1 VFGKL
6 ASMFVDTESD
16 RPKAPSKPPEAPV
29 SVAPKPVVPI
39 IPGQPDPEMAQIIQ
53 EAIEKANLPGFDYI
67 EFRDSL
73 VRMAGVPMTE
83 EQKFQAV
90 FATAQSMG
98 VTKQVLLDAVDH
110 YLKVVAAQAT
120 EFESY
125 VNGVES
131 QQVTVKE
138 KSVADLTTTIEG
150 EAAEI
155 NRLTMS
161 IQEHRKQQ
169 DAINLEIVQA
179 KQDIQNKRSAFEATR
194 AAIANNLTSDRTKI
208 ETYLK

>member
-1 VFGKL
+1 MFGKL
-6 ASMFVDTESD
+6 ASIFVDTESD
-16 RPKAPSKPPEAPV
+16 KPKAASKASEPPSV
-29 SVAPKPVVPI
+29 TSKPVVTI
-39 IPGQPDPEMAQIIQ
+39 IPGQPDQEMAKIIQ
-53 EAIEKANLPGFDYI
+53 DAIEASNLPGFDYI

-98 VTKQVLLDAVDH
+98 VTKQILLDAVDH
-110 YLKVVAAQAT
+110 YLKVVDGKAA
-120 EFESY
+120 EFESF
-125 VNGVES
+125 VSGVET
-131 QQVTVKE
+131 QQVTAKE

-155 NRLTMS
+155 NRLTIS

-208 ETYLK
+208 ETYLLH

>member
-1 VFGKL
+1 MFGKL

-110 YLKVVAAQAT
+110 YLKVVAVQAT

-208 ETYLK
+208 ESYLK

>member
-1 VFGKL
+1 
-6 ASMFVDTESD
+6 
-16 RPKAPSKPPEAPV
+16 
-29 SVAPKPVVPI
+29 
-39 IPGQPDPEMAQIIQ
+39 MAKIIQ
-53 EAIEKANLPGFDYI
+53 EAIEASNLPGFDYI

-110 YLKVVAAQAT
+110 YLKVIGSKAA
-120 EFESY
+120 EFESF
-125 VNGVES
+125 VSGVEV
-131 QQVTVKE
+131 QQVTSKE
-138 KSVADLTTTIEG
+138 KSVTDLATTIEG

-179 KQDIQNKRSAFEATR
+179 KRDIQNKRSAFEATR
-194 AAIANNLTSDRTKI
+194 SAIANNLTSDRTKI